1 MCQRRRG
8 LPTRRWAGHHDGRR
22 PSPVMGARA
31 AATHTQRETPSSD
44 EHGERAAGSWRATG
58 YEPTATWLR
67 ASSDTR
73 YGGPGARRRAPIR
86 ARPWALADL
95 VPPWGSKN
103 AGIPNAESL
112 RTETVYP

>member
-1 MCQRRRG
+1 VSAAARPTDPAVGGPSRRPPAQPGDGRARRR
-8 LPTRRWAGHHDGRR
+8 H
-22 PSPVMGARA
+22 
-31 AATHTQRETPSSD
+31 THTEGDAASS